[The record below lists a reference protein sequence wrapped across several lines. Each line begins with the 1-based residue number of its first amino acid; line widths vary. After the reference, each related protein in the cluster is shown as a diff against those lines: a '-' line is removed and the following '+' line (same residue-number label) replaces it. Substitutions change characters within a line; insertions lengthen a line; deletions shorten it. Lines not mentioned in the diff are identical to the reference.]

1 MARDH
6 ARIRLDIWVDEDF
19 TDLSSSAQ
27 WLYLRLLSH
36 EKLTYCGVIEWHP
49 GRLAAFTADLSPSD
63 VEMFAAEL
71 ERGHFLI
78 VDRNTDEALVRS
90 FVKHDGLMDKWNL
103 AAAVART
110 FTGISSK
117 ALRGVIAHELNRLQ
131 QDFPDYRGWTRPDV
145 QKMLRREP
153 ITPADAAKMTPPN
166 PTESPKERGSE
177 SPNDHPKE
185 SPKERGAA

>member
-19 TDLSSSAQ
+19 TGVSSSAQ

-36 EKLTYCGVIEWHP
+36 GDLTHCGVIEWRP
-49 GRLAAFTADLSPSD
+49 GRLAASAADLTASD

-71 ERGHFLI
+71 EDGHFLI
-78 VDRNTDEALVRS
+78 IDRGTEEALVRS
-90 FVKHDGLMDKWNL
+90 FVKHDGLMDKWNM
-103 AAAVART
+103 AAAVARS
-110 FTGISSK
+110 FTAVGSK
-117 ALRGVIAHELNRLQ
+117 PLRGVIAHELSRLQ
-131 QDFPDYRGWTRPDV
+131 KDFPDYRGWTRPDV

-153 ITPADAAKMTPPN
+153 ITPSDAREMTLPN
-166 PTESPKERGSE
+166 PTQSPNERGS
-177 SPNDHPKE
+177 DCPKDCPSE